1 MAMNFRSVLFTKQ
14 DCLPCIQTKDALLNL
29 LKLNPSC
36 GNYIATLEKENHS
49 ALVVAY
55 ELEMYPTLLVVDDK
69 GEEVGRFTGGKKVR
83 EYLPGVLAT
92 LRIMQ
97 CA

>member
-1 MAMNFRSVLFTKQ
+1 MNFRAVLFTKQ
-14 DCLPCIQTKDALLNL
+14 DCLPCITTKDALNKI
-29 LKLNPSC
+29 LKLNPAC

-49 ALVVAY
+49 ALVAAY

-83 EYLPGVLAT
+83 EYLPGILST
-92 LRIMQ
+92 LRIME

>member
-1 MAMNFRSVLFTKQ
+1 MNFRAVLFTKQ
-14 DCLPCIQTKDALLNL
+14 DCLPCITTKDALNKI
-29 LKLNPSC
+29 LKLNPAC
-36 GNYIATLEKENHS
+36 GNYIVTLEKENHS
-49 ALVVAY
+49 ALVAAY

-83 EYLPGVLAT
+83 EYLPGILST
-92 LRIMQ
+92 LRIME

>member
-14 DCLPCIQTKDALLNL
+14 DCLPCIQTKDALHNL

-36 GNYIATLEKENHS
+36 GNYITTLEKENHS
-49 ALVVAY
+49 ALVAAY
-55 ELEMYPTLLVVDDK
+55 ELEMFPTLLVVDDK

-83 EYLPGVLAT
+83 EYLPGLLAT
-92 LRIMQ
+92 MRIIQ

>member
-1 MAMNFRSVLFTKQ
+1 MNFRAVLFTKQ
-14 DCLPCIQTKDALLNL
+14 DCLPCITTKDALNKV
-29 LKLNPSC
+29 LKLNPAC

-49 ALVVAY
+49 ALVAAY
-55 ELEMYPTLLVVDDK
+55 GLEMYPTLLVVDDN

-83 EYLPGVLAT
+83 EYLPGILST
-92 LRIMQ
+92 LRILE

>member
-1 MAMNFRSVLFTKQ
+1 MNFRAVLFTKQ
-14 DCLPCIQTKDALLNL
+14 DCLPCITTKDALNKVLER
-29 LKLNPSC
+29 NPAC

-49 ALVVAY
+49 ALVAAY

-83 EYLPGVLAT
+83 EYLPGILST
-92 LRIMQ
+92 LRIME

>member
-1 MAMNFRSVLFTKQ
+1 M
-14 DCLPCIQTKDALLNL
+14 QTKDALHNL
-29 LKLNPSC
+29 LQLNPAC

-49 ALVVAY
+49 ALVAAY
-55 ELEMYPTLLVVDDK
+55 DLEMYPTLLVVDDK
-69 GEEVGRFTGGKKVR
+69 GEELGRFTGGKKVR

-92 LRIMQ
+92 LRIME